1 VSPAALGGVVF
12 DTAAVVGWTRRLPY
26 VHAVAWAT
34 AEAGHTIVVP
44 AAVAAA
50 GQALIRPD
58 RLDILAVLLELPHT
72 VVTGLDTGAASR
84 VAALLA
90 GRSDADGLVA
100 AGHAASEAVSRN
112 WPCLT
117 ARPDMLR
124 RIDHQVLVDP
134 LP

>member
-1 VSPAALGGVVF
+1 MSPVALGGVVF

-34 AEAGHTIVVP
+34 AEAGNTIVVP

-50 GQALIRPD
+50 GQALVRPD
-58 RLDILAVLLELPHT
+58 RLDILAVLLRLPHT
-72 VVTGLDTGAASR
+72 VVPGLDVGAASR
-84 VAALLA
+84 VATLLA
-90 GRSDADGLVA
+90 GRADADALVV
-100 AGHAASEAVSRN
+100 AGHAAGEAVARN

-124 RIDHQVLVDP
+124 RIDHTVLVDP

>member
-1 VSPAALGGVVF
+1 MSPAALGGVVF
-12 DTAAVVGWTRRLPY
+12 DTAAVVGWARRLPY

-34 AEAGHTIVVP
+34 ATAGHTIVVP

-50 GQALIRPD
+50 GQALVPAS
-58 RLDILAVLLELPHT
+58 RLDILGVLLDLPHT
-72 VVTGLDTGAASR
+72 VIPALDIATVSKVGR
-84 VAALLA
+84 LLT
-90 GRSDADGLVA
+90 GRSDADALVA
-100 AGHAASEAVSRN
+100 AGHAASEAVARN

-124 RIDHQVLVDP
+124 RIDRKVLVDP